1 MSPDGRPKI
10 TNLIANF
17 QNENNA
23 ERVATALAKWS
34 DEISSL
40 FLGLQ
45 KVDGVSVLLDILQP
59 QSITRFHTCD
69 ILTLDW
75 MGFWC

>member
-34 DEISSL
+34 DEVSSL

-45 KVDGVSVLLDILQP
+45 KVEGASVHLDILQP
-59 QSITRFHTCD
+59 QSITRFHTGN
-69 ILTLDW
+69 ILTLNW

>member
-1 MSPDGRPKI
+1 MRPDGRPKI

-45 KVDGVSVLLDILQP
+45 KVEGNLDILQP
-59 QSITRFHTCD
+59 QSITRFHTGN

>member
-1 MSPDGRPKI
+1 MDRSKI

-23 ERVATALAKWS
+23 EKVATALAKWS
-34 DEISSL
+34 HDVSSL

-45 KVDGVSVLLDILQP
+45 TVE
-59 QSITRFHTCD
+59 
-69 ILTLDW
+69 
-75 MGFWC
+75 